1 MKIFFA
7 IINVGFL
14 FAVAFQLWKKE
25 PATLRPL
32 FWPALLF
39 KCAAGLGLGW
49 LYAHYY
55 GLGDTLL
62 YFHDGARLAQ
72 LARLDPVTYLLFLW
86 NGDESFPFW
95 SNLHLQEPRALFM
108 AKITSVFNLFSHD
121 DYWIT
126 SLYFSIIPFFSA
138 WMLTKAIVR
147 LDATLRGAAV
157 FSLLF
162 FPSAVFWGTGLIK
175 ESLAMSSLFF
185 ISVVFLKLWRNE
197 RVSAVQWIACL
208 PALWLVWGLKYY
220 YLAIFLPVAAST
232 LVARFVF
239 SRLPAINTGVKV
251 ALWAVIFLVPL
262 LAASLFHPNFYPE
275 RFLEVI
281 VSNYDVFHEISQPED
296 VVTYAGLEAT
306 ASSVLAHAPGALL
319 TGLFRP
325 FPWEAGN
332 VLQGFASLENMVLLV
347 LSVAALWNVKKL
359 VASPQRM
366 LLWSLF
372 LYSVLL
378 CVFLALSTPNF
389 GTLSRYR
396 VGFLPFYVLLIS
408 IENPVLRYAF
418 NFLERSWNRLVR

>member
-1 MKIFFA
+1 MAIFFA
-7 IINVGFL
+7 GINIGFL
-14 FAVAFQLWKKE
+14 LFVAFRCWKVE
-25 PATLRPL
+25 PALL
-32 FWPALLF
+32 KAFFWPALVF
-39 KCAAGLGLGW
+39 KCLAGVGLGW
-49 LYAHYY
+49 LYAYYY

-62 YFHDGARLAQ
+62 YFHDGERLAQ
-72 LARLDPVTYLLFLW
+72 LARLDPATYLQFLW

-95 SNLHLQEPRALFM
+95 NDLHLQEPRALFM

-126 SLYFSIIPFFSA
+126 SLYFSTVPFFSA

-147 LDATLRGAAV
+147 LDVALRGAAV

-162 FPSAVFWGTGLIK
+162 FPSAVFWGSGLIK

-185 ISVVFLKLWRNE
+185 ISVVFLKLWSNE
-197 RVSAVQWIACL
+197 RVSVGQWIVCCV
-208 PALWLVWGLKYY
+208 ALWLVWGLKYY

-239 SRLPAINTGVKV
+239 SRLPALGGVVKV
-251 ALWAVIFLVPL
+251 AFWAVIFVVPL
-262 LAASLFHPNFYPE
+262 LGVSLIHPNFYPE
-275 RFLEVI
+275 RFLEVM
-281 VSNYDVFHEISQPED
+281 VSNYEAFHEISQPED

-306 ASSVLAHAPGALL
+306 AASVLLHAPGALA

-332 VLQGFASLENMVLLV
+332 ALQAFASFENMVLLV

-359 VASPQRM
+359 IASPQRM

-378 CVFLALSTPNF
+378 CIFLALSTPNF

-396 VGFLPFYVLLIS
+396 VGFLPYFVLLIS
-408 IENPVLRYAF
+408 IENPLLRQVF
-418 NFLERSWNRLVR
+418 NMLERSWKRLVR